1 MIEQVPLSKWDFVK
15 VTALCRSPCAKK
27 GFTGNPVFFF
37 PAKKK
42 EEKYYTQ
49 GYPCPNFAIELI
61 SQLSGTRVY
70 LLKESSRS
78 RRLQWKNARKQN

>member
-1 MIEQVPLSKWDFVK
+1 MKNDRTSAIIKMR
-15 VTALCRSPCAKK
+15 LCESHCTVSLTMCK

-42 EEKYYTQ
+42 ENYYTQ

-78 RRLQWKNARKQN
+78 RRLQWKNAGKQN

>member
-15 VTALCRSPCAKK
+15 VTALCRSPRAKDLLVTLC
-27 GFTGNPVFFF
+27 FSFQL
-37 PAKKK
+37 KKK
-42 EEKYYTQ
+42 EKYYTQ